1 MLDLQQVPK
10 LPEVSMIYSYL
21 GNLKEILFVIKIKGI
36 KIETRFPKCTLGI
49 SIIGTKLV

>member
-21 GNLKEILFVIKIKGI
+21 DNLKEILFTIKIKGI
-36 KIETRFPKCTLGI
+36 KVEIRFPKGTL
-49 SIIGTKLV
+49 